1 MIQKFQSKLFI
12 KKNHTKIL
20 IKKYIST
27 PMFMA
32 TSFKT
37 AKILKQLKCSSM
49 DEWIKKSG
57 IYL

>member
-12 KKNHTKIL
+12 KKKIL